1 MANPADDGL
10 EGLFSSKNLYANV
23 CLCPSTGVAPLLP
36 FFGKHVSNSCGTCSN
51 AQLLQIQS
59 RGECDAR

>member
-36 FFGKHVSNSCGTCSN
+36 FFWKTC
-51 AQLLQIQS
+51 LQFLRNLFQRSIATN
-59 RGECDAR
+59 RV